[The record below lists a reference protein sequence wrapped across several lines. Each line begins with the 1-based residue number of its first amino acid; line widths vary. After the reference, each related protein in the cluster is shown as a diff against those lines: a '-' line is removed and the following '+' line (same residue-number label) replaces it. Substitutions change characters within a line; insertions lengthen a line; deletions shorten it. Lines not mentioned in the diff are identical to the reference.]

1 MKLFRTSLRAAC
13 LIGILLSEF
22 VALHAAPPDKQAQPA
37 DVLPPPPPPMHITI
51 EEAKERALSNNKL
64 LNIGSMNVESK
75 AYAVKVAKSN
85 YFPHVVGTSVFL
97 HFNDDLG
104 TVLATQGRTVTGPR
118 GTPLVTLPATAIDLP
133 VLNQNSEFSTVTAIQ
148 PLTDLFKVKQGVEIA
163 RADQAIA
170 QAQLEQGIRK
180 VASGTEQLYWALL
193 FVRKIQAGAQEA
205 VAGAEQLAQL
215 KTVEARLALV
225 EARQGLQAANK
236 QAADLEEQLNALLD
250 LPLCTHLELVEPAL
264 PELPFHCVDDVV
276 AQALANSPEL
286 AEDSATIGKAHAAV
300 KAGKLDYVPS
310 VAIVGGYLNQTGM
323 DYVQQNVGFIG
334 VMGSYTFVDWGKR
347 RNTIRERQMLESMA
361 SLKLS
366 DTEDKIR
373 QKVAKTFR
381 ELIENQ
387 EALKM
392 ATEMAELRKEAEKSA
407 KTPKDMM
414 AAVKDRMTAD
424 VDAIKA
430 DLAYRQSVVQLMNLI
445 GH

>member
-1 MKLFRTSLRAAC
+1 MTFRKALLRASA
-13 LIGILLSEF
+13 
-22 VALHAAPPDKQAQPA
+22 ALGAWFITLGAQAAPPKDIPLPPA
-37 DVLPPPPPPMHITI
+37 DPAKPEPTIVHITI
-51 EEAKERALSNNKL
+51 EEAKERALANNKL

-75 AYAVKVAKSN
+75 AYAIKVAKSN
-85 YFPHVVGTSVFL
+85 YFPHVVGTTVFL

-104 TVLATQGRTVTGPR
+104 TVLATQGRQVTGPR
-118 GTPLVTLPATAIDLP
+118 GRPLATFPATAVDLP
-133 VLNQNSEFSTVTAIQ
+133 VLNQNSEFSAVTAIQ

-323 DYVQQNVGFIG
+323 DYVQQDIGFIG

-373 QKVAKTFR
+373 QKAAKTYR

-387 EALKM
+387 EALKT

-407 KTPKDMM
+407 RTPKDMM
-414 AAVKDRMTAD
+414 AAAKDRMTAD

-430 DLAYRQSVVQLMNLI
+430 ELAYRQSMLQLMSMI
-445 GH
+445 GR